1 MFGASYLTW
10 NFFLFFT
17 LKCLYSLDSSSLINV
32 RAACRHLANHRRV
45 PLLTFLPWHK
55 LSDNLVKSLI
65 FYYTFITRCLRNSVI
80 WVRGEIILKGAEQN
94 GWGPRC
100 QAWQSKKE
108 LNEIRRH
115 IKCFCHW
122 WIPFPWQLQQD
133 GIYFIWGV
141 MVLVVRGVCVQMG
154 SSSYGCQ
161 QIQAK
166 STAYS
171 KSFCFFF

>member
-1 MFGASYLTW
+1 MSEPHVDIWLITAAS
-10 NFFLFFT
+10 
-17 LKCLYSLDSSSLINV
+17 
-32 RAACRHLANHRRV
+32 

-108 LNEIRRH
+108 LNEMRRH

-141 MVLVVRGVCVQMG
+141 MVLVGGWEGCVFRWDHRPM
-154 SSSYGCQ
+154 
-161 QIQAK
+161 AV
-166 STAYS
+166 S
-171 KSFCFFF
+171 KYKQNLQPTVNLSVFFFRTFNESPCPLHGSQSDY